1 MNTIKDSYEDG
12 ICPDCGEEIP
22 DDVVEGQ
29 ACENC
34 EHAFYEYIPDPVRVW
49 LDDVREMPEGF
60 DIHVK
65 TAQEAIDLISQNR
78 VVKISFDHDLGTELT
93 GYDVAKKIEELAFNS
108 KISQVE
114 WSVHSQNGVGAEN
127 IKRAMK
133 KADEYWNRS
142 KLSCYDECET
152 R

>member
-1 MNTIKDSYEDG
+1 MNAIKNSYEDG
-12 ICPDCGEEIP
+12 ICPDCGEDIP

-34 EHAFYEYIPDPVRVW
+34 EHAFYAFRPDLVKVW
-49 LDDVREMPEGF
+49 LDDVRPMPEGF
-60 DIHVK
+60 DVHVK
-65 TAQEAIDLISQNR
+65 TAEEAIDLISLGG
-78 VVKISFDHDLGTELT
+78 VSKISFDHDLGTELT
-93 GYDVAKKIEELAFNS
+93 GYDVAKKIEELAFNF
-108 KISQVE
+108 KIFPIE
-114 WSVHSQNGVGAEN
+114 WIIHSQNGVGAEN

-142 KLSCYDECET
+142 KLSCYDEHEE